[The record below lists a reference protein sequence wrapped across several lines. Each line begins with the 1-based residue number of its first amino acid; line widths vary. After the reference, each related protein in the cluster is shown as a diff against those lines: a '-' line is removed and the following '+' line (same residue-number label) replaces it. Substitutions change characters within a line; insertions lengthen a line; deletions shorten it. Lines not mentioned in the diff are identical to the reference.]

1 MCIVGK
7 GTYAGF
13 EKVDFFYNKL
23 INYTLTT
30 LTKYSNYATRPII

>member
-7 GTYAGF
+7 GINTGF
-13 EKVDFFYNKL
+13 EKVDVFYNKL

-30 LTKYSNYATRPII
+30 LSKYSNYATRSII